1 MVVTASY
8 GLANS
13 AAVITTADVTG
24 SCTVT
29 PDPLTDGTTQ
39 VTISY
44 SENGVTQTTTCNIT
58 VAPKL
63 ASLSA
68 TAPSTEYE
76 YGNTFPSTYT
86 ATAHYSDGSTKS
98 VTATCSN
105 TSLNAVGNH
114 TITLSYTDTGK
125 TVTTSFTIDVKR
137 KKVPKPALKS
147 SYASFVGPYTGSAY
161 NINSATY
168 LDNYS
173 ATYYT
178 VTGNTQ
184 TNANGTG
191 AAYSMVCTLNSNYR
205 WSDGTTGTVTISWK
219 IEQATRTIS
228 GLSDVAISSS
238 ALTKTLKATV
248 SAGAG
253 TWSISPTSV
262 TGLTTLSIDT
272 SGNITITG
280 NGSTA
285 IAATTITVTISA
297 NGNYKAASAT
307 FKVSATYFNPNQY
320 DNVGTLTDKTARD
333 AAWWAELAKWA
344 VAATAADRAK
354 MVGKVFYVNL
364 TAEVLGTTGHFVRC
378 IGYDCDGVGTLTFE
392 TMNTLATKTVFGTN
406 AIWFDGTT
414 DSTARAK
421 CKEYYNAFPG
431 KNSIRSVQKR
441 YCSVSNGS
449 GNQTA
454 DKTYTETCFL
464 VSYAERGYT
473 STPYSSSMEEFA
485 VENTAKTPYQ
495 YFTGNDRRGKYQG
508 TENDP
513 EGKTSGLTGYPW
525 MRSRYYDYADVVCRV
540 GVDGS
545 AYRSGYGGSIGLAPA
560 FAIGGA
566 A

>member
-13 AAVITTADVTG
+13 AAITTADVTG

-29 PDPLTDGTTQ
+29 PDPLTDGITQ

-63 ASLSA
+63 TSLSA

-76 YGNTFPSTYT
+76 YSDTFPSTYT

-137 KKVPKPALKS
+137 KKVSKPALKS
-147 SYASFVGPYTGSAY
+147 AYTSFVGPYTGSAY

-228 GLSDVAISSS
+228 GLSDVSISSS
-238 ALTKTLKATV
+238 ALTKTLKATA

-320 DNVGTLTDKTARD
+320 DNVGTITDKTPRD

-344 VAATAADRAK
+344 AAATAADRAK
-354 MVGKVFYVNL
+354 MVGKLFYVNL
-364 TAEVLGTTGHFVRC
+364 TTAVLGTTGHFVRC

-392 TMNTLATKTVFGTN
+392 TMNTLAEYTVFSASN
-406 AIWFDGTT
+406 ALWVDGTT

-441 YCSVSNGS
+441 YCSVQNGKMT
-449 GNQTA
+449 NTA
-454 DKTYTETCFL
+454 DKTFTETCFL
-464 VSYAERGYT
+464 VSICERGYAKANG
-473 STPYSSSMEEFA
+473 YASSQEEFA
-485 VENTAKTPYQ
+485 VENTTKTPYQ
-495 YFTGNDRRGKYQG
+495 YFTGNDKRGKYKG
-508 TENDP
+508 TDTDP

-525 MRSRYYDYADVVCRV
+525 TRSRSYDGANSVCGVYNNGGADYNTCN
-540 GVDGS
+540 
-545 AYRSGYGGSIGLAPA
+545 GGFGLAPA
-560 FAIGGA
+560 FAIG
-566 A
+566 